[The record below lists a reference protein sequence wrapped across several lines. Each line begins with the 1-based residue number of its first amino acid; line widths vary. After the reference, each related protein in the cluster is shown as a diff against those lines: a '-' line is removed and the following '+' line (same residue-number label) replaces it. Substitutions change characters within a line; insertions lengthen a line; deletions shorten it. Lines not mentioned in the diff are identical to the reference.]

1 MREATVGSDRMRRAG
16 VWNEG
21 KDERVMCH
29 FLFSNTINHIRSTR
43 SSFPTLATLVPL
55 ASLVWYEWSEG
66 RMTEPV
72 SDTRDRSEVAHGGW
86 AWHRE
91 TDHAQPSYV
100 HHEPP
105 HPYPTTVPRVPLH
118 SRDSLT
124 MEASK
129 KWGNDHDKNP
139 HSHPLFFMPPA
150 SARDAHVPY
159 ASRTRLTAEW
169 TRVVSDRRRGLSDK
183 GVRPRVTRA
192 AFVHNGH
199 SHAAPPCHFVTVT
212 LTIVPTLVSRWTDER
227 RETWR
232 ALPTSSP
239 VTRYARPKG
248 VIGRNEWRWRM
259 VMMWEEG
266 IP

>member
-105 HPYPTTVPRVPLH
+105 HPYPHVPSVRSYVRSGLRNHTDGGRVGKGVWMSHDHNLRPAVGDPIRLH
-118 SRDSLT
+118 RRSFLSPSRSRWLD
-124 MEASK
+124 ASK
-129 KWGNDHDKNP
+129 KRIFIYNF
-139 HSHPLFFMPPA
+139 L
-150 SARDAHVPY
+150 
-159 ASRTRLTAEW
+159 
-169 TRVVSDRRRGLSDK
+169 
-183 GVRPRVTRA
+183 
-192 AFVHNGH
+192 
-199 SHAAPPCHFVTVT
+199 
-212 LTIVPTLVSRWTDER
+212 I
-227 RETWR
+227 
-232 ALPTSSP
+232 
-239 VTRYARPKG
+239 
-248 VIGRNEWRWRM
+248 
-259 VMMWEEG
+259 
-266 IP
+266 